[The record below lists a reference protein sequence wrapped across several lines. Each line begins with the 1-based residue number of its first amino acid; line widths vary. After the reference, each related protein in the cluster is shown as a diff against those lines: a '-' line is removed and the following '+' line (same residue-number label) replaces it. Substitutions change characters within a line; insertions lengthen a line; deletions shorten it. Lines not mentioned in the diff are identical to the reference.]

1 MKIYDEFNKSIHR
14 EDLMP
19 VLYSGFF
26 ISITGGLVAGA
37 LQMLFMSAFSFSMSW
52 LMMLVLAHLISR
64 RTLRSYERY
73 HIIYPLLSVFFF
85 IFAYYIMQLTWTSGI
100 FFISG
105 LFNFKTFLSLLNPLY
120 YFSFLS
126 PFRSGFFYIE
136 NILDVIFFIVGIAYS
151 YRMSK

>member
-14 EDLMP
+14 EDLLP

-64 RTLRSYERY
+64 RTLRSYETY

-85 IFAYYIMQLTWTSGI
+85 ILAYYIMQLTWTSGI

-105 LFNFKTFLSLLNPLY
+105 
-120 YFSFLS
+120 
-126 PFRSGFFYIE
+126 
-136 NILDVIFFIVGIAYS
+136 
-151 YRMSK
+151 